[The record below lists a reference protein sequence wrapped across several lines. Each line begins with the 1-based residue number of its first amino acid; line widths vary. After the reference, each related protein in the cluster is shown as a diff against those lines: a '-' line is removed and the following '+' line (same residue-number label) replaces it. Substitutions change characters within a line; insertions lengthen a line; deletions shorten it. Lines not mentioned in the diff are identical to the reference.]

1 MIVLALLLHAAQPAA
16 APPARAPDI
25 QLDLR
30 ASARRVVVEREGEL
44 DLTVRTSVNG
54 REGENNAVEVQAPEA
69 PEGRTRLDNV
79 RVRVRAEARIADPL
93 AAALNAS
100 AAQEPPPP
108 R

>member
-1 MIVLALLLHAAQPAA
+1 MIALALLLSSAQPAA
-16 APPARAPDI
+16 APPAQAPDI

-30 ASARRVVVEREGEL
+30 ASARRVAVEREGEL
-44 DLTVRTSVNG
+44 DLIVRTSVNG
-54 REGENNAVEVQAPEA
+54 REGEGNVVEVQAPDV

-100 AAQEPPPP
+100 AAQEPLPPQ
-108 R
+108 